1 MRVGLR
7 RPAGRRDRRVVVA
20 VTDPKLAFATDN
32 GRYYRDPLDGEAV
45 ISVTNAISEWAKPAL
60 APAAAKATAEYIV
73 DHLPAAV
80 RASRTE
86 EARQEFLREAKAHYR
101 TVWENRRDLGSL
113 VHHHAEALVLGTP
126 MPHDERVAPF
136 IDSYREWMDDFGVE
150 IDRDVESAE
159 VTVFGRS
166 RETLRYAGTADLWV
180 NLRHLPK
187 PFDRGRWLIDIKTSL
202 TKPASTVYRDHV
214 LQLAGLRYAD
224 VAVLPDGS
232 ETPVPEFAGAAILN
246 LRQKASGRQKGYGFV
261 PLPADEM
268 AHMTFLSLLGV
279 AYFAHALDLKP
290 HKPIKAPVLR
300 AVKGV
305 A

>member
-1 MRVGLR
+1 M
-7 RPAGRRDRRVVVA
+7 
-20 VTDPKLAFATDN
+20 TDPKLARATDN
-32 GRYYRDPLDGEAV
+32 GRYYEDPADGEMV
-45 ISVTNAISEWAKPAL
+45 VSVTNVLSEWAKPAL

-80 RASRTE
+80 RASRAEDTR
-86 EARQEFLREAKAHYR
+86 EAFLREAKAHYR

-126 MPHDERVAPF
+126 MPEDERVASF
-136 IDSYREWMDDFGVE
+136 IDSYRKWMADFGVDME
-150 IDRDVESAE
+150 RDVASAE
-159 VTVFGRS
+159 VTVFSRS
-166 RETLRYAGTADLWV
+166 HESLRYGGTADLWV

-187 PFDRGRWLIDIKTSL
+187 PYDRGLWLVDIKTSL

-214 LQLAGLRYAD
+214 LQLAALRYAD

-232 ETPVPEFAGAAILN
+232 EVAVPEFAGAAILN
-246 LRQKASGRQKGYGFV
+246 LRQKTARSKGYGFV
-261 PLPADEM
+261 PLPADEH
-268 AHMTFLSLLGV
+268 AHLTFLSLLGV
-279 AYFAHALDLKP
+279 AYFAHALDLKT